1 MTKAID
7 YLAIQE
13 ALIEALRQG
22 ECLLLNL
29 PDGAYNNKVA
39 MAYNATIGGHY
50 RHSLE
55 HFEALLK
62 IDIYEEVNYDVR
74 DRDSEVETN
83 SEYAL
88 QRTRM
93 LMEEFS
99 YCCDESWLQRTVP
112 VRCKMSY
119 QGDDS
124 PRVSATLAREAMYA
138 VVHAIH
144 HFALIGVMCQM
155 LGIPLPAGFGI
166 APSTAYHRRTLS
178 KKRPSAYPVIA
189 G

>member
-7 YLAIQE
+7 YMAIQE

-22 ECLLLNL
+22 ECLLENL
-29 PDGAYNNKVA
+29 PSGAYNNKVA

-62 IDIYEEVNYDVR
+62 IDIYEEINYDVR
-74 DRDSEVETN
+74 DRNSAVETN

-88 QRTRM
+88 QRTR
-93 LMEEFS
+93 LLIKEFS
-99 YCCDESWLQRTVP
+99 HCCNESWFKRTVP
-112 VRCKMSY
+112 VRCKISY
-119 QGDDS
+119 RGDDS

-155 LGIPLPAGFGI
+155 LGISLPAGFGV
-166 APSTAYHRRTLS
+166 APSTAHHRRTQS
-178 KKRPSAYPVIA
+178 KKPSSKNSVIA